1 MNARE
6 SELVALVKEQI
17 ALTLEVAKEVFDEQ
31 IAPMLKFGS
40 IEKVMEKPYEEWQ
53 ENEFMTAQ
61 QIFGAKKLEDFIA
74 PKEIADMYR
83 QEAEEV

>member
-1 MNARE
+1 MRVKE
-6 SELVALVKEQI
+6 SEMVALIKEQI
-17 ALTLEVAKEVFDEQ
+17 ALTLEAAKEVFDEQ
-31 IAPMLKFGS
+31 IGPMLKFGS
-40 IEKVMEKPYEEWQ
+40 IEKVMGPYEQWQ